1 MLTATKFNHSI
12 KDAANVRPAVNQAG
26 RTAFPLL
33 ATGVILFVSAFSFW
47 KKMTLQPKST
57 TTDDSESE
65 KIDGYLHMIKYTTH
79 YLELQMI
86 VYLAIWFIIGYLQ
99 KHICLNLKVHHK
111 QN

>member
-1 MLTATKFNHSI
+1 
-12 KDAANVRPAVNQAG
+12 
-26 RTAFPLL
+26 
-33 ATGVILFVSAFSFW
+33 
-47 KKMTLQPKST
+47 MTLQPKST

-99 KHICLNLKVHHK
+99 KHICLNPKVHHK
-111 QN
+111 QNRTFMIHYAAQDHRKRSTNILSQMPVIFILA